1 MPSSQVKKYQFL
13 YKRTK
18 GNAGKLP
25 WAHKEPTK
33 FLSDIVQKR
42 EPGRALD
49 VGCGSGVDSVY
60 LARNGWDVT
69 SLDLVEEPLRM
80 TEERAKREGV
90 KLTIRQADIT
100 EWPNTEQ
107 FDLIVDAGVLHNLP
121 KAFRADHCK
130 RIKSWLKSDGN
141 FVLVHHF
148 KRHSMDW
155 APIGPRRVAR
165 EDIDNLF
172 APEFSEKGYETV
184 IFKDLPLIV
193 GKSLA
198 QSYYWFQHS

>member
-80 TEERAKREGV
+80 TEERAKQEGV

-165 EDIDNLF
+165 EEIDNLF
-172 APEFSEKGYETV
+172 APEFTEKGYETV
-184 IFKDLPLIV
+184 IFNGLPLIV